1 MKLFNLALLGIAS
14 SQNFEETTQKSVLFF
29 KILIYLISVR
39 INYYAHRF
47 DIEMLLRKKFKLFDF
62 I

>member
-47 DIEMLLRKKFKLFDF
+47 DIEMLLRKKIQTF
-62 I
+62 